1 MRFTP
6 CGRVLALAAGMAL
19 TAGATPA
26 VAAEG
31 GPYAVK
37 IELGRTVFPDLA
49 PGLSLPISPD
59 WVTITPQEAAGG

>member
-1 MRFTP
+1 MRFTL

-26 VAAEG
+26 S
-31 GPYAVK
+31 
-37 IELGRTVFPDLA
+37 
-49 PGLSLPISPD
+49 SLPISPD